1 METLHKIRKGL
12 NAVVSTICV
21 ILFAVMVIVGT
32 YQIVTRFIFNSPS
45 TVSEELL
52 TYTFAWMA
60 MFSSAYVFGK
70 RDHMRMTFVVDKLP
84 KAQSKILEIVIELL
98 VIAFAVIV
106 LIYGGFTIMGLT
118 MTQKTASLGVMMG
131 VIYAVVPIC
140 GILIAVYG
148 VLNLVDLCK
157 GYENPEIEEEK

>member
-1 METLHKIRKGL
+1 METLHKIRKGM
-12 NAVVSTICV
+12 NTIVSTICIV
-21 ILFAVMVIVGT
+21 LFAVMVVVGT
-32 YQIVTRFIFNSPS
+32 YQIITRFIFNNPS

-60 MFSSAYVFGK
+60 IFSSAYVFGK
-70 RDHMRMTFVVDKLP
+70 RDHMRMTFVADKLP
-84 KAQSKILEIVIELL
+84 KEQRKILEIVIELL
-98 VIAFAVIV
+98 IIAFAVIV

-140 GILIAVYG
+140 GILIAIYG
-148 VLNLVDLCK
+148 VLNVIDLCT
-157 GYENPEIEEEK
+157 GYENTEEDK

>member
-1 METLHKIRKGL
+1 METLHKIRKGM
-12 NAVVSTICV
+12 NAVVSTICIV
-21 ILFAVMVIVGT
+21 LFAVMVVVGT
-32 YQIVTRFIFNSPS
+32 YQIITRFVFNNPS

-60 MFSSAYVFGK
+60 IFSSAYVFGK
-70 RDHMRMTFVVDKLP
+70 RDHMRMTFVADKLP
-84 KAQSKILEIVIELL
+84 KEQRKILEIVIELL
-98 VIAFAVIV
+98 IIAFAVIV

-140 GILIAVYG
+140 GILIAIYG
-148 VLNLVDLCK
+148 VLNVIDLCT
-157 GYENPEIEEEK
+157 GYENTEEDK

>member
-1 METLHKIRKGL
+1 METLHKIRKGM
-12 NAVVSTICV
+12 NTIVSTICIV
-21 ILFAVMVIVGT
+21 LFAVMVVVGT
-32 YQIVTRFIFNSPS
+32 YQIITRFIFNNPS

-60 MFSSAYVFGK
+60 IFSSAYVFGK
-70 RDHMRMTFVVDKLP
+70 RDHMRMTFVADKLP
-84 KAQSKILEIVIELL
+84 KEQRKILEIVIELL
-98 VIAFAVIV
+98 IIAFAVIV

-140 GILIAVYG
+140 GILIAIYG
-148 VLNLVDLCK
+148 VLNVIDLCA
-157 GYENPEIEEEK
+157 GYENTEEEK